1 MEMKNCSTAR
11 KMMGVLERQQC
22 GYWWRYSST
31 PKRLSSFSSMEMMS
45 LLASKTCLPTREGT
59 PTSSGVLAVVVHGG
73 KDGQSVLAAY
83 VVVVRPVA
91 GSDVH
96 GAGAGVRGHEVRQD
110 DF

>member
-1 MEMKNCSTAR
+1 MRVLVAVFLHAEKVVVLLQHGDDVLV
-11 KMMGVLERQQC
+11 GV
-22 GYWWRYSST
+22 
-31 PKRLSSFSSMEMMS
+31 KDV
-45 LLASKTCLPTREGT
+45 LAHQGGNAHFFR
-59 PTSSGVLAVVVHGG
+59 VLAVVVHGG